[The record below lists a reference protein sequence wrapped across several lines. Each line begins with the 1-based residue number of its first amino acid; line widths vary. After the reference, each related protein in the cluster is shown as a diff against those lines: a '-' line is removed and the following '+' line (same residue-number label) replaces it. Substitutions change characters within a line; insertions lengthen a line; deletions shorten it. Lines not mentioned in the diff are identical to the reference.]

1 MQFRA
6 HKSFGV
12 AVSIAK
18 LRTPFSWR
26 FVTRWCVGSGAVTA
40 SGVLQI
46 CDDEP
51 VPRIGAGLHRT
62 R

>member
-40 SGVLQI
+40 SGVLQN
-46 CDDEP
+46 
-51 VPRIGAGLHRT
+51 L
-62 R
+62 